1 MALLG
6 RDFIFAFHR
15 KDGPLGLQLRLLDG
29 DQIVVTGVSGQLKKE
44 VERRRQS
51 GSLIVGQRVVLV
63 GDLVLAVNGQ
73 SHFETV
79 CNELRAAK
87 ALYFVIRRHAAA
99 LDLDLEGR
107 RPDASSAVP
116 AQSTAD
122 DLPPP
127 PWAAMADMPAAS
139 SSVTVQSTEDDLRAP
154 WAAAAQAPATSS
166 TAPAQMSSPW
176 VATTEAPAA
185 SSSVTVQS
193 TLDDLRAPWA
203 AAAQAPATSSTAP
216 AQMSSPWV
224 ATSEAPVP
232 APSTADDPP
241 APWEVMAEAPAA
253 SSTMP
258 TQSTAD
264 DSPAP
269 WEVMA
274 EAPAKEETTL
284 STMASETD
292 DPLSQQMFGWEQRA
306 PGEWFHPTT
315 QESFN
320 EGDSNSGWTKYLDEN
335 TCKPWFWHEAT
346 GRFFFA

>member
-1 MALLG
+1 MAFLG

-73 SHFETV
+73 SHFEAV
-79 CNELRAAK
+79 CNELRVEK
-87 ALYFVIRRHAAA
+87 ALYFVVRRHAAA
-99 LDLDLEGR
+99 LDLDLDAM
-107 RPDASSAVP
+107 RPAASSAVP

-127 PWAAMADMPAAS
+127 PWAATAEMPAAS
-139 SSVTVQSTEDDLRAP
+139 SAVQSTEDDLRAP
-154 WAAAAQAPATSS
+154 WAAAAQAPAASS
-166 TAPAQMSSPW
+166 TVPAQS
-176 VATTEAPAA
+176 
-185 SSSVTVQS
+185 TV
-193 TLDDLRAPWA
+193 DD
-203 AAAQAPATSSTAP
+203 S
-216 AQMSSPWV
+216 
-224 ATSEAPVP
+224 
-232 APSTADDPP
+232 P

-253 SSTMP
+253 SSTVP
-258 TQSTAD
+258 AQSTA
-264 DSPAP
+264 AP

-274 EAPAKEETTL
+274 EAPSKEETTL

-292 DPLSQQMFGWEQRA
+292 DPLSQQMLGWEQRA
-306 PGEWFHPTT
+306 PGEWFHPST